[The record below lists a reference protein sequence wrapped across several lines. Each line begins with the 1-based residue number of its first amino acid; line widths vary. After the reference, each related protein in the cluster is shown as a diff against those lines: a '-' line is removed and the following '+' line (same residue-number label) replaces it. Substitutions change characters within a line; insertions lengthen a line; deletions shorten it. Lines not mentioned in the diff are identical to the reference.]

1 MQDMVTESL
10 SESVRHFNIIH
21 DVISNHKPTREA
33 MWQSEDPERLQT
45 YMKVS
50 AVPTYRTQL
59 GENEET
65 HVTFLLP
72 QYNRTWAA

>member
-1 MQDMVTESL
+1 
-10 SESVRHFNIIH
+10 
-21 DVISNHKPTREA
+21 
-33 MWQSEDPERLQT
+33 
-45 YMKVS
+45 MKVS